1 VVEAARAR
9 LQAEAEAEAKAE
21 VKARE
26 EAKVAAEAAAAAAE
40 AAAAAAEAM
49 AAAAAAEEA
58 AAMEAVE
65 SADATAYEADETAAE
80 PPCASAP
87 FPLTSPLGIVQ
98 AHSAQAPVMPHSHAL
113 TAAVP
118 PAPPTPPVPPAPP
131 SFAAAPAY
139 ALTLERSQG
148 CPPHCGRRHPMHLP
162 QRIELPSVAG
172 EVLTLGRADECDVQL
187 DSLLYPTMIS
197 RKHARLVAAE
207 TEGTWIVDDCGAANG
222 THVNGHS
229 VGGASKDGN
238 TQVAKRAR
246 VLQVGDVLCLGT
258 MRGRTSSDAVYRV
271 TTL

>member
-1 VVEAARAR
+1 
-9 LQAEAEAEAKAE
+9 
-21 VKARE
+21 
-26 EAKVAAEAAAAAAE
+26 
-40 AAAAAAEAM
+40 
-49 AAAAAAEEA
+49 
-58 AAMEAVE
+58 
-65 SADATAYEADETAAE
+65 
-80 PPCASAP
+80 
-87 FPLTSPLGIVQ
+87 
-98 AHSAQAPVMPHSHAL
+98 
-113 TAAVP
+113 
-118 PAPPTPPVPPAPP
+118 
-131 SFAAAPAY
+131 
-139 ALTLERSQG
+139 
-148 CPPHCGRRHPMHLP
+148 MHLP